1 MSGSYFTPA
10 LFRFLTELRS
20 NNRREWFL
28 DNKHRYESEVRDPM
42 LRFIADFGPELR
54 KISRQLVADPRP
66 NGGSMMRVYRDTR
79 FSHNKTPYKTN
90 AAAHFNHISG
100 KDIHAPG
107 FYFHLSPDEV
117 FVAAG
122 MWHPEAAS
130 LGKIRD
136 AIVKTPDRWKKTI
149 GEQRFASTFELG
161 GDSLKRPP
169 QGYDPNHPLIADL
182 KRKDFV
188 AGAELTPQDVC
199 SPQFMSRFADMC
211 ATGAPLM
218 KFLTRAVGLPW

>member
-10 LFRFLTELRS
+10 LFGFLAELRS

-28 DNKHRYESEVRDPM
+28 ANKHRYESEVRDPM

-54 KISRQLVADPRP
+54 KISRHMVADPRP

-79 FSHNKTPYKTN
+79 FARDKTPYKTN

-107 FYFHLSPDEV
+107 FYIHLAPDEV

-122 MWHPEAAS
+122 MWHPEASS

-136 AIVKTPDRWKKTI
+136 AIVKTPSRWKKSI
-149 GEQRFASTFELG
+149 GEPRFASTFELG

-199 SPQFMSRFADMC
+199 SPRFMSRFADMC
-211 ATGAPLM
+211 AAGAPLM
-218 KFLTRAVGLPW
+218 KFLTTAVGLRW